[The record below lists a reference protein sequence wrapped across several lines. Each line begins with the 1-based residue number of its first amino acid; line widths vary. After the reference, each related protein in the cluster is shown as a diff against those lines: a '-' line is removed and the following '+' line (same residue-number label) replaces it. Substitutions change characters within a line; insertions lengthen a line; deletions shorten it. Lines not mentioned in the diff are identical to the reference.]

1 METKKIWSANK
12 RNEKWRRGRRSPL
25 KWTGF
30 LYELKPVILSLLC
43 DWIKYLFYSIWY
55 YLFYVTKDEVL
66 KSSALPPMTNKLKKK
81 KKWYLV
87 TWSNRFGGSGSGW
100 ELFSNPSSIVTSNRH
115 DNVIPVVLTNQNGIE
130 ERQKIPIKNFLD
142 NISTQVL
149 RLFKVFLKLLL

>member
-1 METKKIWSANK
+1 MEEGQKKPIKMDRISIWTKASHSIPSMRLNQILILFNLILLILCYK
-12 RNEKWRRGRRSPL
+12 RRGAEKFCPS
-25 KWTGF
+25 THDQQ
-30 LYELKPVILSLLC
+30 V
-43 DWIKYLFYSIWY
+43 
-55 YLFYVTKDEVL
+55 
-66 KSSALPPMTNKLKKK
+66 KKK